1 MTILTTVS
9 FAQTKNF
16 VVIDASMSDE
26 ELLKIAATI
35 TPSPEQLRWQQLE
48 LTGFIHF
55 GINTF
60 TGKEWGTGKEDPK
73 LFNPTALDAKQWVK
87 ACKDAGIKQVILTAK
102 HHDGFCLWPTKTT
115 EHSVKNSPWKDGK
128 GDVVKEVA
136 DACKELGVGFGVYLS
151 PWDMNNATYGTEAY
165 NDLFID
171 QLTELLT
178 QYGKVDE
185 VWFDGANGEGP
196 NGKKQ
201 VYDFERWYAHI
212 RKLQPQAVIA
222 VSGPDV
228 RWVGTETGHGREEE
242 WSVVPVGKK
251 NKFNEGSQ
259 TKVDTPPSG
268 DMMGSVLGSRSQLRD
283 GDALKWYPAE
293 TDVSIRPGWFYHES
307 QDKKVKTPEYLK
319 EIYFHSV
326 GRNGVLLL
334 NIPPDK
340 RGLITDFDL
349 AALKNWRKKLNEIF
363 RVNLLKGAKGVGAF
377 KKINVLTDGNDA
389 THHLF
394 SMKGN
399 DNAVEMDLKEAKLN
413 LDHSD
418 RKVLENA
425 EIQIT
430 KYRKFSYYVFGVIFL
445 LLFTTILS
453 GYFSTKFYKTSVLTK
468 TEARNEFLNQLKLNN
483 QTIVDKDKL
492 NALKNEREIV
502 NIWMNE
508 NPNDK
513 KSYIISR
520 NAIIKSNSNKAFFND
535 FSSEEIRE

>member
-1 MTILTTVS
+1 MKSRIELVILVSFFTTVVL
-9 FAQTKNF
+9 AQTKNF
-16 VVIDASMSDE
+16 VPINASMSEDE
-26 ELLKIAATI
+26 LVKIAATI
-35 TPSPEQLRWQQLE
+35 TPSPEQLRWQRLE
-48 LTGFIHF
+48 LTSFIHF

-60 TGKEWGTGKEDPK
+60 TGKEWGNGKEDPK
-73 LFNPTALDAKQWVK
+73 LFNPIALNAKQWVK

-115 EHSVKNSPWKDGK
+115 EHSVKNSSWKNGK

-151 PWDMNNATYGTEAY
+151 PWDMNNASYGTAAY
-165 NDLFID
+165 NDFFIN

-228 RWVGTETGHGREEE
+228 RWVGTESGHGREQE

-251 NKFNEGSQ
+251 NKSNEGSQ
-259 TKVDTPPSG
+259 TKVDTPPAG
-268 DMMGSVLGSRSQLRD
+268 DMMGNVLGSRSQLRD

-307 QDKKVKTPEYLK
+307 EDRKVKTPDYLK

-340 RGLITDFDL
+340 RGLFTDFDL
-349 AALKNWRKKLNEIF
+349 AALKAWKEKLDAIF
-363 RVNLLKGAKGVGAF
+363 KVNLLKDAKGIGAV
-377 KKINVLTDGNDA
+377 KKIKSLVDGNDA
-389 THHLF
+389 THYSF

-399 DNAVEMDLKEAKLN
+399 DKVVEMNLKGSKTFNVLLLQENIRIGQRVEKF
-413 LDHSD
+413 
-418 RKVLENA
+418 VLEYWDNNQWIKVVEGTTIGFKRLLEFPSVTASKVRLRIESARLQPAIA
-425 EIQIT
+425 EI
-430 KYRKFSYYVFGVIFL
+430 GL
-445 LLFTTILS
+445 
-453 GYFSTKFYKTSVLTK
+453 YF
-468 TEARNEFLNQLKLNN
+468 
-483 QTIVDKDKL
+483 DK
-492 NALKNEREIV
+492 EG
-502 NIWMNE
+502 
-508 NPNDK
+508 K
-513 KSYIISR
+513 K
-520 NAIIKSNSNKAFFND
+520 
-535 FSSEEIRE
+535 